1 MDVVETPGVHNR
13 LDRKSRKRIPGANHR
28 LNAQKTEQ
36 RWICRCKRE
45 EGSGESC
52 VDSFRCHLTHPHFAF
67 ALVVVV
73 AAAAAGT
80 LVAVA
85 PVAAHSLLFSGSN
98 IAGLTL
104 FPVRNYHSICKTIQK
119 AATSSENRAIPRAV
133 AFFIST
139 YQLETFSSDA
149 KRNSYQT

>member
-1 MDVVETPGVHNR
+1 M
-13 LDRKSRKRIPGANHR
+13 
-28 LNAQKTEQ
+28 
-36 RWICRCKRE
+36 
-45 EGSGESC
+45 
-52 VDSFRCHLTHPHFAF
+52 THPHFAF

-73 AAAAAGT
+73 VAAAAGT

-98 IAGLTL
+98 IASLTL
-104 FPVRNYHSICKTIQK
+104 FPVRNRHSICKTIQK

-149 KRNSYQT
+149 KRNSY